1 VTSDDVARWAAR
13 ATTLAYRLEA
23 DRRAYPDRD
32 DAPPRVR
39 PTVPYR
45 ATTLQHVLVTL
56 GRVYGHAIRRQGYA
70 GTNPVAGL
78 ERGERPSDD
87 PKSKTILT
95 PAQLGAVVAH
105 ADATYAPLLAFLAG
119 TGCRIGE
126 ALGLTWG
133 DVDVSAGTASFAYG
147 LSRKGER
154 VPLKTRKSRRTVD
167 LPGALV
173 ARLAALKLAA
183 TEADDGALVFVNGR
197 GGPLDHRNVSRR
209 GLEAACRA
217 AGVPVVSPHAIRH
230 PTLPRC
236 WPTAGRCRP

>member
-13 ATTLAYRLEA
+13 ATTLAYRVEA

-95 PAQLGAVVAH
+95 PAQLGAVVA
-105 ADATYAPLLAFLAG
+105 
-119 TGCRIGE
+119 
-126 ALGLTWG
+126 
-133 DVDVSAGTASFAYG
+133 
-147 LSRKGER
+147 
-154 VPLKTRKSRRTVD
+154 
-167 LPGALV
+167 
-173 ARLAALKLAA
+173 
-183 TEADDGALVFVNGR
+183 
-197 GGPLDHRNVSRR
+197 
-209 GLEAACRA
+209 AC
-217 AGVPVVSPHAIRH
+217 
-230 PTLPRC
+230 
-236 WPTAGRCRP
+236 